1 MDDKRII
8 LIQQRQIA
16 RLTALAE
23 SLISAMD
30 RQTDAIG
37 KLVAIA
43 MTPEHGDDVAEI
55 PESRRYLDPADHDPT

>member
-1 MDDKRII
+1 MIDRELRI
-8 LIQQRQIA
+8 QARHIA
-16 RLTALAE
+16 RLEAMVEKL
-23 SLISAMD
+23 LDVMD

-55 PESRRYLDPADHDPT
+55 PESRRYLDPADHDPA